1 MSGRNENSH
10 LHNHKQG
17 EHKQRDLTNT
27 HLNNIKNNLTDGTQK
42 TLLVGSND
50 INGGTPHRHL
60 TVDANGRLLT
70 IPLMTT
76 TNNKL
81 TDIVNNTAK
90 NSVSASHSLSIA
102 GGATEETAVIDLGA
116 DTSSHKLQFAG
127 TTSHNNIDV
136 VLKVSNDNI
145 TFYDFTE
152 PIFTVGSLKIS
163 GSIDLTF
170 RYYKLAIT
178 DNTGS
183 PITVNLIESGKSL

>member
-1 MSGRNENSH
+1 MSRRNDNAH
-10 LHNHKQG
+10 LHTHKPA
-17 EHKQRDLTNT
+17 EHTQRDLTNT
-27 HLNNIKNNLTDGTQK
+27 HLNNIKTNLTDGSQK

-50 INGGTPHRHL
+50 ILGGTPHRHL

-81 TDIVNNTAK
+81 TDIVNNTAI
-90 NSVSASHSLSIA
+90 NTVSASHSLSIA
-102 GGATEETAVIDLGA
+102 GGATEETTVIDLGA

-145 TFYDFTE
+145 TFYDYTE

-183 PITVNLIESGKSL
+183 AITVNLIESGKSL

>member
-1 MSGRNENSH
+1 MSRRNDNAH
-10 LHNHKQG
+10 LHTHKPA

-27 HLNNIKNNLTDGTQK
+27 HLNNIKTNLTDGSQK
-42 TLLVGSND
+42 TLLFGSND
-50 INGGTPHRHL
+50 ILGGTPHRAL

-81 TDIVNNTAK
+81 TDIANNTAK
-90 NSVSASHSLSIA
+90 NSVSSSHSLNIA
-102 GGATEETAVIDLGA
+102 GGATEETTTIDLGS
-116 DTSSHKLQFAG
+116 DTSIHKIQFVG
-127 TTSHNNIDV
+127 TTTHNNIDV

-145 TFYDFTE
+145 TFYDYTE